1 MSRKEIAAIRK
12 SDGAE
17 IRIGTDAYK
26 GRRVVDVR
34 VWYQPNGR
42 DWTPS
47 KKGLTFD
54 AEKLPAVVAGMVRAM
69 EALN

>member
-12 SDGAE
+12 SDNAQ
-17 IRIGTDAYK
+17 IRIGADDYK

-34 VWYQPNGR
+34 VWYQPNGG

-54 AEKLPAVVAGMVRAM
+54 ADKLPAVVAGMIQAM
-69 EALN
+69 EALS